1 MYEFINQAAALYL
14 DDDITPA
21 LESAK
26 RAAVWNPRN
35 PLPALLES
43 FLSVTSADALKCK
56 TIAIN
61 LAEISSDE
69 ARDELHYDKLAV
81 QLYLNLGI
89 EKGREYVSQILSIPS
104 EIKCRIY
111 HYYFYHYLIGM
122 YYGEMEESSLSF
134 HHYEKASSIIGEKC
148 VILVKKA
155 QMLIYVNGKDYVSMA
170 ESLVKDALIA
180 NPNSIRARQMEIQ
193 IQIQY
198 DCSDNLIILKKR
210 AEQLVQLYPNYPRNH
225 VLLADLFARVDK
237 DYIRA
242 IQQCAQ
248 AIKIDKNFYRAWT
261 MIAVYMNMIGNYS
274 DALLNINNG
283 LKYCNRTKE
292 KSYPLFI
299 RSLIHVNLD
308 DYISALTD
316 VNDAIKLERGNQ
328 QYYIT
333 RIDINVIIGRWSAVY
348 DDCMYLIVREL
359 VTSKLYVN
367 ASKACRMLGKAK
379 ESIKYAFNA
388 IMIHGIAEDDLVRAY
403 TEYAFT
409 MLINGRYREAIANA
423 EYSADKADPEAYM
436 ILSLV
441 NYKMGNM
448 EEGKRYHDLAM
459 SIDYSMCF
467 YNLARST
474 ASA

>member
-14 DDDITPA
+14 DDDITRA

-26 RAAVWNPRN
+26 HAAVWNPRN

-69 ARDELHYDKLAV
+69 VQDELHYDKLAV

-89 EKGREYVSQILSIPS
+89 EKGAEYASQILSIPP
-104 EIKCRIY
+104 EIKSRIY

-122 YYGEMEESSLSF
+122 YYGEMKESVLSF
-134 HHYEKASSIIGEKC
+134 HHYDKTSSIIGEKC

-170 ESLVKDALIA
+170 ESLVQDALIA

-193 IQIQY
+193 IQFE
-198 DCSDNLIILKKR
+198 CSDNLIVLKKR
-210 AEQLVQLYPNYPRNH
+210 AKQLVQLYPNYPRNH
-225 VLLADLFARVDK
+225 VLLADVFARADK

-242 IQQCAQ
+242 IKQCEQ
-248 AIKIDKNFYRAWT
+248 AIKIDENFYRAWT
-261 MIAVYMNMIGNYS
+261 MIAVYMNMLGNYS
-274 DALLNINNG
+274 DALFHINNG
-283 LKYCNRTKE
+283 LKYCTRTKE

-299 RSLIHVNLD
+299 RSLIHSNLD

-316 VNDAIKLERGNQ
+316 INDAIKLERGNQ

-333 RIDINVIIGRWSAVY
+333 RIDINVVIGRWNAVY
-348 DDCMYLIVREL
+348 NDCMYLIVRGI

-379 ESIKYAFNA
+379 ESIKYARNA
-388 IMIHGIAEDDLVRAY
+388 IMIHGKSEDDIIRAY

-409 MLINGRYREAIANA
+409 MLVNERYREAIANA
-423 EYSADKADPEAYM
+423 QYSADKADPEAYM
-436 ILSLV
+436 VLSLV
-441 NYKMGNM
+441 NYKMGHM
-448 EEGKRYHDLAM
+448 KEGKRYHDLAM
-459 SIDYSMCF
+459 SMDYSICF

-474 ASA
+474 TSA